1 MSAAG
6 QSTGAAEAAAHPR
19 GLLVRVRLERDPG
32 VENPLEELG
41 LLASS
46 AGIDVIERL
55 LVNRKR
61 PDPALYIGSGKA
73 EEIRQ
78 LIATLAIDVLVFDH
92 PISSVQ
98 QRNLTRLLAL
108 PVIDRT
114 ELILEIF
121 ARRARSY
128 EGRLQVELA
137 QIEHQMSRLVR
148 SWSHLERQRGG
159 IGVRGGP
166 GEKQVELDRRM
177 LDVKA
182 KQLRMRLEKSAKQRK
197 TRRRSRERQGVFKVS
212 LVGYTNA
219 GKSSL
224 FNCLTGASALAADQL
239 FATLDTLTRRLR
251 LPDGDEL
258 VLSDTVGFVRDL
270 PHTLIDA
277 FKATLEETADADLL
291 VHVVDASSSDRDE
304 QQQHVDQ
311 VLDEIGAGEVARLT
325 VYNKIDRIGRPA
337 SFERGPCDNI
347 ERLWLSAKTGV
358 GVADLVLAMSDR
370 KSVQTPSQMN
380 WLSNAEPIA
389 VNIFSE

>member
-1 MSAAG
+1 LSSAG

-19 GLLVRVRLERDPG
+19 GLLVRVRLERDPSA
-32 VENPLEELG
+32 ENPLEELG

-197 TRRRSRERQGVFKVS
+197 TLQGVAGWLYQCRQVES
-212 LVGYTNA
+212 L
-219 GKSSL
+219 
-224 FNCLTGASALAADQL
+224 Q
-239 FATLDTLTRRLR
+239 
-251 LPDGDEL
+251 LPDGGQC
-258 VLSDTVGFVRDL
+258 VGRRSTVR
-270 PHTLIDA
+270 HA
-277 FKATLEETADADLL
+277 
-291 VHVVDASSSDRDE
+291 
-304 QQQHVDQ
+304 
-311 VLDEIGAGEVARLT
+311 
-325 VYNKIDRIGRPA
+325 
-337 SFERGPCDNI
+337 
-347 ERLWLSAKTGV
+347 
-358 GVADLVLAMSDR
+358 
-370 KSVQTPSQMN
+370 
-380 WLSNAEPIA
+380 
-389 VNIFSE
+389 